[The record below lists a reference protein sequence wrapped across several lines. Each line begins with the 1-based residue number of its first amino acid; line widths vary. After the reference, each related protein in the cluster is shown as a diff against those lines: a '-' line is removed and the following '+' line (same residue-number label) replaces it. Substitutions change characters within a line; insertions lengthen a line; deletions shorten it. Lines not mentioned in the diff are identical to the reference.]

1 MIEGDDYAYD
11 QLISNSKPVEGS
23 LITANYQLFYNAIS
37 GMTDKELLGLYEAVM
52 KLEMVHVSLEP
63 SKGDDPQLVFESL
76 NSTGQKLLEGDKIR
90 NYVLMNMTSS
100 MQEKFYRKYWEPL
113 EETIT
118 KNDIDKFVRY
128 YLSAKNH
135 ELVSDRNIYFEF
147 KAFAIHKGNDA
158 EAILKDMLMYA
169 GFFKKIKTATG
180 KGDTCE
186 GVLSRINK
194 LEINMTIPLI
204 FDLFAAHQKGR
215 VSENELTECL
225 SILENYL
232 VRRIICGLPTNSLSK
247 LFVGLAL
254 EVDKYTSKDHVPY
267 IEAFKYAILSKQGKS
282 RFPNDH
288 DFRDKFST
296 YEMYNAKP
304 YVRKYILERL
314 ENWNNREQ
322 IAVEEQIDDGTLT
335 IEHIMP
341 QTLTEEWKEAL
352 GMGWELTHT
361 KYVDTLGNLTLSAYN
376 SDYSNLSFLKKK
388 NMPGKGFIHSKLQ
401 LNEYLKKLEKW
412 DEEEIL
418 KRADYLLDMAFKIWP
433 MPVAEYSHISK
444 EDVVYWDD
452 EEFDFSNK
460 RIIKMTLFGDEIA
473 TTDVTDAYKKIHSA
487 VYDFDPAEYLRVIN
501 TVSDGGDIRCPY
513 MVANG
518 VYITTNI
525 SSQAKMANI
534 QRLFEAFGFES
545 KDLIFEVRDIPK
557 ALKFDISDEKTYC
570 VLKVGE
576 LAKRLIGKA
585 LVDRRITEEEIA
597 LLHDKNYSK
606 RLFPQN
612 YYPVLADSV
621 DAHRGKSKTTR
632 YYKDPV
638 IIDGREIFVSSQ
650 WFEDDRDNLLEWYR
664 NHS

>member
-1 MIEGDDYAYD
+1 
-11 QLISNSKPVEGS
+11 
-23 LITANYQLFYNAIS
+23 
-37 GMTDKELLGLYEAVM
+37 
-52 KLEMVHVSLEP
+52 
-63 SKGDDPQLVFESL
+63 
-76 NSTGQKLLEGDKIR
+76 
-90 NYVLMNMTSS
+90 
-100 MQEKFYRKYWEPL
+100 
-113 EETIT
+113 
-118 KNDIDKFVRY
+118 
-128 YLSAKNH
+128 
-135 ELVSDRNIYFEF
+135 
-147 KAFAIHKGNDA
+147 
-158 EAILKDMLMYA
+158 
-169 GFFKKIKTATG
+169 
-180 KGDTCE
+180 
-186 GVLSRINK
+186 
-194 LEINMTIPLI
+194 
-204 FDLFAAHQKGR
+204 
-215 VSENELTECL
+215 
-225 SILENYL
+225 
-232 VRRIICGLPTNSLSK
+232 
-247 LFVGLAL
+247 
-254 EVDKYTSKDHVPY
+254 
-267 IEAFKYAILSKQGKS
+267 
-282 RFPNDH
+282 
-288 DFRDKFST
+288 
-296 YEMYNAKP
+296 MYNAKP

-412 DEEEIL
+412 D
-418 KRADYLLDMAFKIWP
+418 
-433 MPVAEYSHISK
+433 
-444 EDVVYWDD
+444 D

-501 TVSDGGDIRCPY
+501 TVSDGGDI
-513 MVANG
+513 
-518 VYITTNI
+518 
-525 SSQAKMANI
+525 
-534 QRLFEAFGFES
+534 
-545 KDLIFEVRDIPK
+545 PK
-557 ALKFDISDEKTYC
+557 ALKSDISDEKTYC

-621 DAHRGKSKTTR
+621 DAHRSKSKTTR